1 MVAYDDE
8 GSSDSEHDA
17 YRARMIAEGEE
28 KDSEDGKTNL
38 IPKPDLLLGSNPYMH
53 SSHIISSNIIRTWLV
68 SFLQKTQILWQE
80 TAAVKT
86 TWSK

>member
-28 KDSEDGKTNL
+28 KDSEDGKTHHL
-38 IPKPDLLLGSNPYMH
+38 IPKPDSLLGFNP
-53 SSHIISSNIIRTWLV
+53 
-68 SFLQKTQILWQE
+68 
-80 TAAVKT
+80 
-86 TWSK
+86 

>member
-28 KDSEDGKTNL
+28 KDSEDGKTHL
-38 IPKPDLLLGSNPYMH
+38 IPKPDSLLGSNPYMH
-53 SSHIISSNIIRTWLV
+53 SSHIIRSKHCTYMV
-68 SFLQKTQILWQE
+68 GFLPAEDSDFVAGDSGSEDDLE
-80 TAAVKT
+80 
-86 TWSK
+86 